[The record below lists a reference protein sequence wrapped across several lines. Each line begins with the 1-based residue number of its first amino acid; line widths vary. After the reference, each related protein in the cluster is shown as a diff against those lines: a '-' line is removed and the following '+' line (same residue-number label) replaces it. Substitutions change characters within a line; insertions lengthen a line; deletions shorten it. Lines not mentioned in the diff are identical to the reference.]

1 MIENLAML
9 AYIDGWTGFSG
20 WPAVAGFMA
29 TLKFLLVAVAI
40 VYILMGV
47 VAAVIGRLS
56 EKRTS

>member
-1 MIENLAML
+1 
-9 AYIDGWTGFSG
+9 
-20 WPAVAGFMA
+20 MA
-29 TLKFLLVAVAI
+29 TLKFLLVLIAI